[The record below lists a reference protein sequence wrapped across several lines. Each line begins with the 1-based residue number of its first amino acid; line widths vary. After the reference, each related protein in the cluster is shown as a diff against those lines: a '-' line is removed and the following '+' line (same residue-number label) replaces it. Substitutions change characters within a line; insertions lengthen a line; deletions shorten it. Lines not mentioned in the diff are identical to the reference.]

1 MCNKRMPAAAAAPDG
16 LRESVVGEMRWEKD
30 MLWAVPSCKESVLV
44 QMFPSHHAHPAEA

>member
-1 MCNKRMPAAAAAPDG
+1 MPAAAAAPDG

-44 QMFPSHHAHPAEA
+44 QMFPYHHAHPAEA